1 MDQSYVSDELFL
13 LTVKGESPQDHAQL
27 VQAAAQVW
35 TKIYGHAR
43 VGSCAD
49 GKLHR
54 RRRTADGGAI
64 QKPGT
69 LRAWT
74 QKRRADVDCIVEQE
88 RAKKVPWRFMPRQ
101 SRLKC
106 TKIGGAPPLPRHC
119 SSAGNASSWP
129 STACEMGP

>member
-1 MDQSYVSDELFL
+1 MDESYVRDELFL
-13 LTVKGESPQDHAQL
+13 LTVMGESPQDHAQL

-54 RRRTADGGAI
+54 RRTVDGGASP
-64 QKPGT
+64 KPGT
-69 LRAWT
+69 LRAWK

-88 RAKKVPWRFMPRQ
+88 RAKRC
-101 SRLKC
+101 L
-106 TKIGGAPPLPRHC
+106 GG
-119 SSAGNASSWP
+119 
-129 STACEMGP
+129 